1 MAKFFNKIRKQLVSE
16 KPSVSRTSNYLK
28 YAIGEIVLVVIGIL
42 IALQINNWNQ
52 LKITKNTERDTLQ
65 NLLEEI
71 QLDTLDIGFNLQ
83 IHKKSLDNA
92 ERLFKFLTGDMS
104 AQLDSINYTEVL
116 GNPVVAILNTSTY
129 TSLVNSSPNLISN
142 QVLKKKIFVH
152 YNLVYT
158 SILEVENKSTGFKP
172 YDKLLPFFQK
182 HFSVDKEF
190 RSISLSSYN
199 STDYFNDYYKRT
211 SFYPKNIELLKSDDE
226 FKVTLSEVIYLRSII
241 ISVYEEALKRIK
253 DLSNEINIE
262 LKNNF

>member
-1 MAKFFNKIRKQLVSE
+1 MIKFFRKIRQNMIKENRATKYAL
-16 KPSVSRTSNYLK
+16 
-28 YAIGEIVLVVIGIL
+28 YAIGEIILVVIGIL

-52 LKITKNTERDTLQ
+52 HRITKNTERDTLK

-83 IHKKSLDNA
+83 LHKTSLENA
-92 ERLFKFLTGDMS
+92 ERLFKFLGGDS
-104 AQLDSINYTEVL
+104 SVQSDSVNFTEVL

-142 QVLKKKIFVH
+142 QILKKKIFVH

-158 SILEVENKSTGFKP
+158 SILEVENRSTGFKP

-190 RSISLSSYN
+190 KSLSLSSNN
-199 STDYFNDYYKRT
+199 STDYFNEDYKRT
-211 SFYPKNIELLKSDDE
+211 SLFPRNIELLKSDDE
-226 FKVTLSEVIYLRSII
+226 FKVTLSEVIYLRSIT
-241 ISVYEEALKRIK
+241 ISVYQEALKRIK
-253 DLSNEINIE
+253 ELSNEINME
-262 LKNNF
+262 LNNNF

>member
-1 MAKFFNKIRKQLVSE
+1 MIKIFRHIRKELME
-16 KPSVSRTSNYLK
+16 TGKTGKYFK
-28 YAIGEIVLVVIGIL
+28 YAIGEIFLVVIGIL

-52 LKITKNTERDTLQ
+52 LKITKNTERDTLK

-71 QLDTLDIGFNLQ
+71 QLDTLDIGYNLQ

-92 ERLFKFLTGDMS
+92 ERLFKLLNGDIS
-104 AQLDSINYTEVL
+104 VQSDSINYTEVL
-116 GNPVVAILNTSTY
+116 GSPVVAILNTSTY

-142 QVLKKKIFVH
+142 QVLKKKIFIH

-190 RSISLSSYN
+190 RNISLSSNN
-199 STDYFNDYYKRT
+199 STDYFNEDYKRT

-226 FKVTLSEVIYLRSII
+226 FKVTLSEVIYLRSIT

-253 DLSNEINIE
+253 ELSNEINIE